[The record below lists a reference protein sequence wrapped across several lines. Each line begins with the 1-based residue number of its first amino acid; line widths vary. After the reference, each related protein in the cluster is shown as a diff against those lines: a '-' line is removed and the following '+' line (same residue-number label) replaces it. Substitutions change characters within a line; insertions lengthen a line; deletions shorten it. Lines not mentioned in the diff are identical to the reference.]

1 MTRFIL
7 APLAVLF
14 ALLALSAA
22 PAAAQYTYPVQPPRY
37 GPGYTPLLSP
47 WLNMLRGGD
56 PAANYYLGVEPEFQR
71 RQDRNIMYGQIQ
83 GMTNLLPARPQV
95 REDEIDRP
103 LASTGHATAFGY
115 TGSYFGG
122 GAQLP
127 RTPGSPFPQ
136 RGLPGQRQG
145 TGMWPNYNTNP
156 GGMPQPIQP
165 RR

>member
-22 PAAAQYTYPVQPPRY
+22 PAAAQYAYPIQPPRY

-83 GMTNLLPARPQV
+83 GMTNLLPARPQI

-122 GAQLP
+122 GTQLP
-127 RTPGSPFPQ
+127 RTPSSPFPQ

-145 TGMWPNYNTNP
+145 TGMWPNFNTSP
-156 GGMPQPIQP
+156 AGGMMPPV
-165 RR
+165 RRF